1 MINESLVRAAVICYM
16 LDNEFK
22 TEDIRNV
29 FLEQIQR
36 NFRWMPELVTLL
48 RKYEKKQSK
57 YGNFEN
63 FYPKIIDFFKDYA
76 KSENKRFDVLK

>member
-1 MINESLVRAAVICYM
+1 M
-16 LDNEFK
+16 LDKEYKPEETRNEL
-22 TEDIRNV
+22 
-29 FLEQIQR
+29 LEQIQR
-36 NFRWMPELVTLL
+36 NFRWMPELVGLL

-57 YGNFEN
+57 YGNFES